1 MQKKIALALAMV
13 MALGMTACGSS
24 GSETTAAPAGENK
37 ETAAAEA
44 SSESK
49 DDESKGSVEERE
61 IVYGSASMI
70 TSFDMKNI
78 VSANDMQAADQ
89 VYDTLVRK
97 INHEIVGYL
106 AESYEISPDGLDY
119 TFHLRDGVTFSDG
132 TPFTAADVE
141 FSSEYIRDECPQ
153 WSWLY
158 KDLED
163 VEVVDDLT
171 AVYHFKV
178 ADASR
183 ISTMCSTNYGGIFSK
198 AAYEKYGDEYGSSAD
213 KIVGTGPYVVTEWKD
228 NEYVKFEAREDYY
241 MGAASIKNLKYVA
254 IADANAAAVA
264 LQTGELDQYMNPV
277 SGVNLQNLRNAP
289 NVTIDEFLTCRN
301 ESVYMNCRTGIFT
314 DVRMRQAVAYGIDKE
329 DCLAVCADGQGQVVI
344 YPCDMGDMV
353 TANPD
358 FVPST
363 TYEYD
368 VEKAK
373 ALVEECGNLGA
384 EVTIKSYNTE
394 PYATLSVWLQGVLTN
409 IGLNAKVETME
420 RSAFLEQLNNEEVTI
435 CPFSWSNSS
444 FDFGAAVGIYMNSA
458 NVGTSG
464 NFGFYENPVAD
475 ELIAKGNSATSEEE
489 RAGYYKELM
498 ELYMKDVPSVAIYA
512 NKSAIAHSSD
522 IECVDPSSAWYG
534 MYLYHWAE

>member
-1 MQKKIALALAMV
+1 MRKRMKGLLSAALAVSV
-13 MALGMTACGSS
+13 MLSMAACGDSQAGTS
-24 GSETTAAPAGENK
+24 AASDAGTNAASEANGGSAG
-37 ETAAAEA
+37 
-44 SSESK
+44 
-49 DDESKGSVEERE
+49 GSTEHRE
-61 IVYGSASMI
+61 VVYGSASMI

-78 VSANDMQAADQ
+78 TSANDMQAADQ

-106 AESYEISPDGLDY
+106 AESYEISDDGKDY
-119 TFHLRDGVTFSDG
+119 TFHLRQGVTWSDG

-153 WSWLY
+153 WQWLY

-163 VEVVDDLT
+163 VEVVDDHT
-171 AVYHFKV
+171 VVYHFTV
-178 ADASR
+178 ADSSR

-213 KIVGTGPYVVTEWKD
+213 KVVGTGPYVITDWKE

-241 MGAASIKNLKYVA
+241 MGAASIKKLKYVA
-254 IADANAAAVA
+254 IADANAAVVA
-264 LQTGELDQYMNPV
+264 LQTGELDQYMNPI
-277 SGVNLQNLRNAP
+277 SGVNLQNLRNAN
-289 NVTIDEFLTCRN
+289 NVTIDEFYTCRN
-301 ESVYMNCRTGIFT
+301 ESVYMNCQTGIFT
-314 DVRMRQAVAYGIDKE
+314 DVRMRKAVAYGINKE
-329 DCLAVCADGQGQVVI
+329 ECLAVCADGQGKVVI
-344 YPCDMGDMV
+344 YPCDLGDMV

-373 ALVEECGNLGA
+373 ALVEECGNTGA
-384 EVTIKSYNTE
+384 EVVIKSYNTE

-409 IGLNAKVETME
+409 IGLDAKVETME
-420 RSAFLEQLNNEEVTI
+420 RSAFLEQCNNGKVTI

-444 FDFGAAVGIYMNSA
+444 YDFGSAVGIYMNSA

-464 NFGFYENPVAD
+464 NYGFYVNEKAD
-475 ELIAKGNSATSEEE
+475 ELIAEGNAASDEET
-489 RAGYYKELM
+489 RKGYYKELM
-498 ELYMKDVPSVAIYA
+498 ELYMEDVPSVAIYA
-512 NKSAIAHSSD
+512 NMSAVAHASD
-522 IECVDPSSAWYG
+522 LENIDPSSAWYA
-534 MYLYHWAE
+534 MYLYKWVE